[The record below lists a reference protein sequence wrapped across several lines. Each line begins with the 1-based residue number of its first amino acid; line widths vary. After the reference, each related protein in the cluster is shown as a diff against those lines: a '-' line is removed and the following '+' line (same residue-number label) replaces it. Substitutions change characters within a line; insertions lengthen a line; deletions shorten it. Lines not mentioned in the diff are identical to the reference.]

1 MTFLPLKVNLA
12 ALLNDPRPGRR
23 QPDFFTKTWGVG
35 WDYLDLSPS
44 PDIPDIQLEHFKRY
58 RKSVLPVSE

>member
-1 MTFLPLKVNLA
+1 MA

-44 PDIPDIQLEHFKRY
+44 PFIPAITPDHFQQYK
-58 RKSVLPVSE
+58 KSILPVSYLG